1 MKSYGK
7 KRCIGFL
14 CCAKIVFVSVTACF
28 APILV
33 SSQSAESIVPD
44 SIMRLAYE
52 NRNDDADRAESLA
65 KVIDYLFGVR
75 CYQQALSYIDEFV
88 ESEFVKQDKYYSA
101 MGNCFLGLSMVIMEP
116 YQAFKVLKKAEQ
128 DYLQMKKTHRT
139 ERLGAKIYL
148 ALGYYYY
155 ESNLMFSQY
164 YECMKKVESINKE
177 QKDNWIAYQIELHE
191 ALTEIILVHY
201 PEALSLYVNLL
212 ENSDY
217 EEFNKYAV
225 YFNMGLIYKWES
237 QLNSAK
243 IWFEASLLEAVSEQ
257 DSIRAVSELILLPL
271 LDKDYDKVI
280 NKTESCL
287 DGIREKGDVKTVV
300 NVMYG
305 LAKTYHQVGRSD
317 EAISMLEE
325 CFDFCGNETSYIWL
339 KILVLEELKKISID
353 LSEYKKCC
361 EIQTML
367 DSINIIFNVEEQ
379 VRMVNQMQLQHQ
391 YAEAEAQA
399 QYERDMERIKETR
412 KSVVTYFII
421 VVLLVVI
428 IMSLVM
434 LARKNR
440 VLKDKKVEKEMLFNE
455 LEGKKQEL
463 VSKLLSQ
470 TKTNDALNEIK
481 ERLALIEEM
490 KEEERTDTLA
500 KTVRKLNNVISAN
513 TDENFDYYFLRVHPR
528 FYDNLRKDFL
538 GLTLSELRLCALIKL
553 NMNTKDIASINNI
566 TINGVKVARW
576 RLRKKLG
583 MSNANDNL
591 SDFLSKY

>member
-1 MKSYGK
+1 
-7 KRCIGFL
+7 
-14 CCAKIVFVSVTACF
+14 
-28 APILV
+28 
-33 SSQSAESIVPD
+33 
-44 SIMRLAYE
+44 
-52 NRNDDADRAESLA
+52 
-65 KVIDYLFGVR
+65 
-75 CYQQALSYIDEFV
+75 
-88 ESEFVKQDKYYSA
+88 
-101 MGNCFLGLSMVIMEP
+101 
-116 YQAFKVLKKAEQ
+116 
-128 DYLQMKKTHRT
+128 
-139 ERLGAKIYL
+139 
-148 ALGYYYY
+148 
-155 ESNLMFSQY
+155 
-164 YECMKKVESINKE
+164 
-177 QKDNWIAYQIELHE
+177 
-191 ALTEIILVHY
+191 
-201 PEALSLYVNLL
+201 
-212 ENSDY
+212 
-217 EEFNKYAV
+217 
-225 YFNMGLIYKWES
+225 MGLIYKWES